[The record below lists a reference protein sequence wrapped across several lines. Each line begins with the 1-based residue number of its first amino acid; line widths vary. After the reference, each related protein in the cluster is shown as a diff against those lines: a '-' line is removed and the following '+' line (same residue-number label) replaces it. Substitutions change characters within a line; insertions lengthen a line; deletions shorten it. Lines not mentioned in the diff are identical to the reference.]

1 MTRSFS
7 TSFNLRSI
15 LFLISFSAIPC
26 ALRAQA
32 NHASWSDLSGLQ
44 PGQRIQVVGMTSN
57 KHSGNFVSI
66 SDTAISYREANGQQ
80 SIPKQEV
87 LSVRLTE
94 HKHRLRNTL
103 IVAGAGAGV
112 GAGIGAALH
121 KPCSSPSFCLDFGGA
136 ALPAG
141 IGAVLGGVGGAVV
154 GILLPSHSTIYQVS
168 SH

>member
-15 LFLISFSAIPC
+15 LFLILFSGIPC

-32 NHASWSDLSGLQ
+32 NHASWSDLSGLR
-44 PGQRIQVVGMTSN
+44 PGQRIQVVGVTSK

-66 SDTAISYREANGQQ
+66 SDTAISYRETNGQQ

-87 LSVRLTE
+87 LSVKLME

-103 IVAGAGAGV
+103 IVAAVGAGV

-121 KPCSSPSFCLDFGGA
+121 KPCPSQSFCLDFDGA
-136 ALPAG
+136 LLPG
-141 IGAVLGGVGGAVV
+141 VGAVLGGVGGAVV

>member
-1 MTRSFS
+1 MRKIF
-7 TSFNLRSI
+7 LL
-15 LFLISFSAIPC
+15 LFVLGPSC
-26 ALRAQA
+26 AGFAQTDL
-32 NHASWSDLSGLQ
+32 ASWANLSGLQ
-44 PGQRIQVVGMTSN
+44 PGQRIQVVGMTSK

-66 SDTAISYREANGQQ
+66 SDTAISYRETNGQQ

-87 LSVRLTE
+87 LSVKLTE

-103 IVAGAGAGV
+103 IVAGGGAVV

-121 KPCSSPSFCLDFGGA
+121 KPCSSPSFCFDIGGA

-154 GILLPSHSTIYQVS
+154 GILLPSHSIIYQVS